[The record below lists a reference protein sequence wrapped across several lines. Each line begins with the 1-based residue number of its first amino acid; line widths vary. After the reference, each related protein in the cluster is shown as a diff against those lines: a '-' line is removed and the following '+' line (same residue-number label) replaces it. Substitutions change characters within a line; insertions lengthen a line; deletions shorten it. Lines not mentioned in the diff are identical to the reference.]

1 MAEPA
6 DDHAAGTGELTL
18 AQVAARA
25 GVSPATVRRW
35 VDGGLIPGY
44 DGSWTPATAA
54 YARVVARLRAR
65 GHTLA
70 QIKRAGENGQLAVGP
85 LENLLSRPGP
95 RYPMRETARL
105 TGVDPELIGRLYT
118 MMGLGAQ
125 PPDEFS
131 DEDVQILKYVAAVL
145 DAGLPLPAFL
155 QLMRVY
161 GQAVAQIADAE
172 VRLIHLYVH
181 EPLMRADVPSVEIAE
196 EMEGLTREI
205 LPFATPFMNY
215 LHGRLLAQFVEQDMI
230 GHMEADLG
238 EDALEEGRLRVAI
251 AFADLAGYA
260 RLTNERGD
268 EAALGTVER
277 FVQAVEQTL
286 PVDARVIKTLG
297 DEVMVVASDA
307 AALAA
312 WAVELRSGIAV
323 GRSAAADRH
332 PLRRGAVS
340 RRRLLRPRRQPGGAR
355 GRARGR
361 RRGAGHA
368 PGRRAG
374 GRARG
379 PRLRADRRGQA
390 EGLLRADRAVHRHR
404 QERLAAMVCEQ
415 VREAVRA
422 GGLFARD
429 RPVVAMLSGG
439 RDSTCLLDV
448 AVALLRPGR
457 DQRAARQ
464 LRPARAVR
472 RGRGALRAAVRAAR
486 GRARDRARQRSAALA
501 RGARD
506 AGAGNLQAWARDV
519 RYARGRPHRRRA
531 RRADRHRAHRQR
543 PGRDDPLSPRG
554 LAGAPGAAG
563 DGRQRGTPDP
573 PAARRQPR
581 ADGRVL
587 PRPRPEL
594 AR

>member
-1 MAEPA
+1 VAEPA

-323 GRSAAADRH
+323 GDPLPRIGIHYGEALYRDGDYYGRDVNQAARVVA
-332 PLRRGAVS
+332 
-340 RRRLLRPRRQPGGAR
+340 
-355 GRARGR
+355 
-361 RRGAGHA
+361 
-368 PGRRAG
+368 RAG
-374 GRARG
+374 GGEVLATRAVVE
-379 PRLRADRRGQA
+379 QA
-390 EGLLRADRAVHRHR
+390 AGLEGLDF
-404 QERLAAMVCEQ
+404 ERIGE
-415 VREAVRA
+415 VRLKGFSEPTE
-422 GGLFARD
+422 LFTATARKD
-429 RPVVAMLSGG
+429 
-439 RDSTCLLDV
+439 
-448 AVALLRPGR
+448 
-457 DQRAARQ
+457 
-464 LRPARAVR
+464 
-472 RGRGALRAAVRAAR
+472 
-486 GRARDRARQRSAALA
+486 
-501 RGARD
+501 
-506 AGAGNLQAWARDV
+506 
-519 RYARGRPHRRRA
+519 
-531 RRADRHRAHRQR
+531 
-543 PGRDDPLSPRG
+543 
-554 LAGAPGAAG
+554 
-563 DGRQRGTPDP
+563 
-573 PAARRQPR
+573 
-581 ADGRVL
+581 
-587 PRPRPEL
+587 
-594 AR
+594 

>member
-1 MAEPA
+1 VAEPA

-35 VDGGLIPGY
+35 VDGGLIPGF

-105 TGVDPELIGRLYT
+105 SGVDPELIGRLYT

-145 DAGLPLPAFL
+145 DAGLPLPAFM

-230 GHMEADLG
+230 GHMEADLAD
-238 EDALEEGRLRVAI
+238 DALEQGRLRVAI

-260 RLTNERGD
+260 RLTTERGD
-268 EAALGTVER
+268 EAALGAVER

-286 PVDARVIKTLG
+286 PIDARVIKMLG
-297 DEVMVVASDA
+297 DEVMVVGSDA
-307 AALAA
+307 AALTA
-312 WAVELRSGIAV
+312 WAVELRAAIAAGDPLPRIGIHYGEALYRDGDYFGADV
-323 GRSAAADRH
+323 NQAARVVA
-332 PLRRGAVS
+332 
-340 RRRLLRPRRQPGGAR
+340 
-355 GRARGR
+355 
-361 RRGAGHA
+361 
-368 PGRRAG
+368 RAG
-374 GRARG
+374 GG
-379 PRLRADRRGQA
+379 EVLVT
-390 EGLLRADRAVHRHR
+390 RAVVDAAAGVDGLEF
-404 QERLAAMVCEQ
+404 ERIGE
-415 VREAVRA
+415 VRLKGFSEPTE
-422 GGLFARD
+422 LFTA
-429 RPVVAMLSGG
+429 
-439 RDSTCLLDV
+439 
-448 AVALLRPGR
+448 
-457 DQRAARQ
+457 AARK
-464 LRPARAVR
+464 A
-472 RGRGALRAAVRAAR
+472 
-486 GRARDRARQRSAALA
+486 
-501 RGARD
+501 
-506 AGAGNLQAWARDV
+506 
-519 RYARGRPHRRRA
+519 
-531 RRADRHRAHRQR
+531 
-543 PGRDDPLSPRG
+543 
-554 LAGAPGAAG
+554 
-563 DGRQRGTPDP
+563 
-573 PAARRQPR
+573 
-581 ADGRVL
+581 
-587 PRPRPEL
+587 
-594 AR
+594 